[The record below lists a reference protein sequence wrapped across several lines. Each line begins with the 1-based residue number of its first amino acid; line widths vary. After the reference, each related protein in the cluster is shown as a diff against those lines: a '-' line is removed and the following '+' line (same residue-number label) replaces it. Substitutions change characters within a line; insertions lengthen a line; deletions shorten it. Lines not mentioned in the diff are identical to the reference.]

1 MALNPNPLPRP
12 GPRWGPCP
20 SRGDAAPARNH
31 ASQGAPWLA
40 ACQPMLPAKWVLR
53 SHGSWLRDL
62 RASTQNWFALPL
74 HGPQRQLRLDALKAS
89 LIGQGFEAAPL
100 CEALACVAATVQ
112 HTQGLRLSNPQ
123 LLAATFM
130 LDNRL
135 AELAT
140 GEGKT
145 LAMATAAAVAAL
157 AGVPTHVMTANA
169 YLAER
174 DAQGMAA
181 LWHALGLRVS
191 HLHEAQTPAERTSA
205 HGADIVYGTA
215 KDFAFDHLR
224 DLTQAQTRLPNHAP
238 MMRGL
243 CLALLDEA
251 DSLLLDEANVPL
263 ILSAPTPHTPQ
274 ALAQRR
280 ALWWQAWRLS
290 EELKVPEHAHINPTS
305 GQAQLTPQGCAHL
318 STLAEP
324 LSGLWQRP
332 RVREPLLQ
340 LALSARHGLQ
350 RDVHYLIKQGEVQLL
365 DTLTGRVA
373 EGRVLAQGLH
383 TLVELKEG
391 LRPSPPSET
400 VAQISFPRFFQRY
413 WRLGGLSATLWE
425 DRAELQALHSLSV
438 VRLPTRL
445 PNRRLIGPTRHCNT
459 EAERWQWVAQRAQ
472 TLQAQGRPV
481 LIGTDT
487 VAASQALSHAMHQQG
502 IPHVVLNAH
511 QDAAEAQIVALAGRA
526 GAVTV
531 ATRMAGRGT
540 DIQLDPEALA
550 AGGLHVI
557 HCQSNESARM
567 DRQLLGRCA
576 RQGQPGSTETVICSR
591 ISAEQ
596 VMPHPVNLLSCR
608 CINTRTSP
616 RWQTLFHLVKARL
629 GQWLQA
635 QRQSSIR
642 RRLLEQ
648 DRQWDTQRHQA
659 RPLR

>member
-1 MALNPNPLPRP
+1 MALKPHALPRP

-20 SRGDAAPARNH
+20 MRDDAAGTRQHGPRAT
-31 ASQGAPWLA
+31 PWPSAGLSL
-40 ACQPMLPAKWVLR
+40 LPATWVLR
-53 SHGSWLRDL
+53 SHASWLQSIKAKAQAWAALAPGSQAWQVELQSLKQRL
-62 RASTQNWFALPL
+62 AS
-74 HGPQRQLRLDALKAS
+74 HGLEPR
-89 LIGQGFEAAPL
+89 GMG
-100 CEALACVAATVQ
+100 EALACVAATVR
-112 HTQGLRLSNPQ
+112 HTQGLALSGPQ

-135 AELAT
+135 AEMAT

-145 LAMATAAAVAAL
+145 LAMGAAAAVAAM
-157 AGVPTHVMTANA
+157 AGMPTHVMTANA
-169 YLAER
+169 YLAQR
-174 DAQGMAA
+174 DAQA
-181 LWHALGLRVS
+181 LASLWRLLGLKVS
-191 HLHEAQTPAERTSA
+191 HLNEAQTPSERAQA

-224 DLTQAQTRLPNHAP
+224 DQMRQGNSPPLL
-238 MMRGL
+238 RGL

-290 EELKVPEHAHINPTS
+290 GQLTVPEHAAVNTTS
-305 GQAQLTPQGCAHL
+305 GQAWLTPHGC
-318 STLAEP
+318 TQLAELAAP
-324 LSGLWQRP
+324 LGGSWRRP
-332 RVREPLLQ
+332 RVRETLLQ

-350 RDVHYLIKQGEVQLL
+350 RDVHYLVKQGEVQLL
-365 DTLTGRVA
+365 DTLTGRIA

-391 LRPSPPSET
+391 LHPKPPSDT
-400 VAQISFPRFFQRY
+400 VAQITFPRFFKRY

-425 DRAELQALHSLSV
+425 ARTELQALHGLSV

-445 PNRRLIGPTRHCNT
+445 RSKRQTWPTRHCDT
-459 EAERWQWVAQRAQ
+459 EIQRWQWVAQRVQEMRA
-472 TLQAQGRPV
+472 LGRPV

-487 VAASQALSHAMHQQG
+487 VTASQALSAVLNQRG
-502 IPHVVLNAH
+502 IQHVVLNALH
-511 QDAAEAQIVALAGRA
+511 DANEAQIVAEAGRT

-540 DIQLDPEALA
+540 DIQLDAHALA

-557 HCQSNESARM
+557 HCQRNESPRM

-591 ISAEQ
+591 ISQEQ
-596 VMPHPVNLLSCR
+596 AMPPPVNLQSCR
-608 CINTRTSP
+608 CMNTRTSP
-616 RWQTLFHLVKARL
+616 RWQTLLHRFRQGL
-629 GQWLQA
+629 GQWLLA

-648 DRQWDTQRHQA
+648 DRQWDTQRNNA